1 MSDGSSDGLSIKHP
15 MILFPGQA
23 QVANDL
29 ANQRPNDVTRAMI
42 GNDNQASVGMDE
54 DVVAAFAARPD
65 ETDLFGDAA
74 QVAIRHDAKPAHAGT
89 SIFQVPTNSGAGASG
104 VTVLR

>member
-1 MSDGSSDGLSIKHP
+1 
-15 MILFPGQA
+15 
-23 QVANDL
+23 
-29 ANQRPNDVTRAMI
+29 
-42 GNDNQASVGMDE
+42 
-54 DVVAAFAARPD
+54 VAAFAARPD